1 MPPKLTTMIQGLFVG
16 HWLMHDL
23 LVLPLDVHRSSL
35 PLLKMVM
42 TLRYHLRTS
51 IFISR
56 TWKWNVLIVIWNK
69 TNIILIH
76 VTTWGALTL
85 YITDIGWCYRW
96 KGHPNYKIKGPYLLN
111 ILYAT
116 DSFAITNKTWS
127 YPIQIVS
134 LNLHPCLLKIQSVDC
149 NVWKWNIK
157 CVILYTSCIFMLNFW
172 TNKKQ

>member
-1 MPPKLTTMIQGLFVG
+1 MTSVLRFVSFFLFGAFAPCSFNQCNIICRCYVERSRLILPWPSLLLYSPCHVLDTRPMPPKLTTMIQGLFVG

-35 PLLKMVM
+35 PLLKMVL

-96 KGHPNYKIKGPYLLN
+96 KGHPNYKIKGPY
-111 ILYAT
+111 IL
-116 DSFAITNKTWS
+116 
-127 YPIQIVS
+127 
-134 LNLHPCLLKIQSVDC
+134 
-149 NVWKWNIK
+149 IK
-157 CVILYTSCIFMLNFW
+157 YTLCYR
-172 TNKKQ
+172 